1 MKKALVIF
9 SIFTFQF
16 SLFTLSLCPLSA
28 APRRVHTIGDSTMSD
43 YRPAATP
50 KRGWGMYLQAFF
62 LPDSVQV
69 NNRGKSGAS
78 TRTFYETENLWPS
91 VRTQMQPGDYLII
104 QFAHNDEKCK
114 GQDVY
119 HYNDSLRLL
128 GQDTTTDMRGTE
140 PNTTY
145 KDYLRLYVR
154 EARELGVTP
163 ILMSPICRAYFRDGK
178 INDEGRHNLSR
189 SFDFGLSTFD
199 SKDYVRCMREVA
211 AELNVPF
218 LDMTA
223 ATCQAFE
230 SLGRDYCM
238 AHFFNCGDKTHTS
251 AEGGMA
257 VAMLAYDLI
266 AHAPELTELAS
277 WTYMPSEDVLAAYSA
292 RIEDA
297 GRSAAFSA
305 SGTPFRKEISDFRL
319 ENLESKITNHKSKIL
334 PKEGFWPAGEIDEVA
349 NRYVEYTLSAPKK
362 KALVVESIELDVRA
376 CGGDGM
382 NIHINAGFGDMFRDV
397 TTLYENT
404 ALPKNRT
411 VKVRL
416 TEPLLVPA
424 GETLVLRVLPWYDSR
439 IQPQRNK
446 YLRLSPLT
454 ISGKEIK

>member
-1 MKKALVIF
+1 MRKIF
-9 SIFTFQF
+9 FILY
-16 SLFTLSLCPLSA
+16 SLFFVFLPAFA
-28 APRRVHTIGDSTMSD
+28 AKRTVHTIGDSTMSE

-62 LPDSVQV
+62 NADSVQV

-119 HYNDSLRLL
+119 HYNDSLRTL

-163 ILMSPICRAYFRDGK
+163 ILMAPICRAYFKDGK
-178 INDEGRHNLSR
+178 INNEGRHVLAEN
-189 SFDFGLSTFD
+189 
-199 SKDYVRCMREVA
+199 KNYVRSMHEVA

-218 LDMTA
+218 LDMTTE
-223 ATCQAFE
+223 TCQAFE
-230 SLGRDYCM
+230 YFGSDYCM

-439 IQPQRNK
+439 IRPQTGK
-446 YLRLSPLT
+446 YLRLSHLT